1 MIQFRRNSYANIIL
15 EYISLCGEFPYQ
27 SLEMMNRNKRILQRT
42 INNLK
47 KEGYITITGTGP
59 MKTIR
64 VTKKAFPI
72 IEAINPDFLKHYL
85 IVSENHHFRGGTYK
99 NNKVGAR
106 QVWRRH
112 RMAEILCIFKQLNVK
127 LWQEEKPKLH
137 LNTKEEKRIN
147 LNDLIFYTSK
157 ELKNIDVNQRYKTD
171 FTRIMGALF
180 SPGGVYCVYN
190 TNKGL
195 MKWNSQGEGKA
206 QVLVEDIVNQ
216 NLKEYKSKLF
226 EANSAIMFGKGM
238 EPALEMLISNGGK
251 RDSNGFEMLSFDNTY
266 RNIFYL
272 TLDDNGRRQL
282 NIMTKKNW
290 HDILKEEIFPEEYI
304 NFKYSNID
312 CDAIDKNNNKYILM
326 FFDGNVGR
334 LKRFKQASYDSAKN
348 NFEVLCFSWQAN
360 FIKEY
365 MEDNVTCRIL
375 SIDDIEEIFK

>member
-226 EANSAIMFGKGM
+226 EANSAIMFG
-238 EPALEMLISNGGK
+238 
-251 RDSNGFEMLSFDNTY
+251 
-266 RNIFYL
+266 
-272 TLDDNGRRQL
+272 
-282 NIMTKKNW
+282 
-290 HDILKEEIFPEEYI
+290 
-304 NFKYSNID
+304 
-312 CDAIDKNNNKYILM
+312 
-326 FFDGNVGR
+326 
-334 LKRFKQASYDSAKN
+334 
-348 NFEVLCFSWQAN
+348 
-360 FIKEY
+360 
-365 MEDNVTCRIL
+365 
-375 SIDDIEEIFK
+375 

>member
-312 CDAIDKNNNKYILM
+312 CDAIDKNNNIILLDYKTDYVEENSESVLIEKYKKQLALYKRALEDGLNLNVKEVYIYSLYLNKEIL
-326 FFDGNVGR
+326 V
-334 LKRFKQASYDSAKN
+334 
-348 NFEVLCFSWQAN
+348 EV
-360 FIKEY
+360 
-365 MEDNVTCRIL
+365 
-375 SIDDIEEIFK
+375 

>member
-47 KEGYITITGTGP
+47 KEGYITITGSGP

-64 VTKKAFPI
+64 VTKKAFPV

-85 IVSENHHFRGGTYK
+85 VVSENHHFRGGTYK

-112 RMAEILCIFKQLNVK
+112 RMAEILCIFKQLDVK
-127 LWQEEKPKLH
+127 LWQEEKPILH
-137 LNTKEEKRIN
+137 LNSNKERSIAS
-147 LNDLIFYTSK
+147 NDLIFYTSK
-157 ELKNIDVNQRYKTD
+157 ELKNADINQRYKTD

-206 QVLVEDIVNQ
+206 QVLVEDIVKQ
-216 NLKEYKSKLF
+216 NLKEYKEKVF

-238 EPALEMLISNGGK
+238 EPALEMLVSNGGK

-266 RNIFYL
+266 RNIYYL
-272 TLDDNGRRQL
+272 TLDENGKRQL
-282 NIMTKKNW
+282 DIMTRKNW

-312 CDAIDKNNNKYILM
+312 CDAIDKNKYILM
-326 FFDGNVGR
+326 FFDGNIGR
-334 LKRFKQASYDSAKN
+334 LKRFKQASYDSTKN
-348 NFEVLCFSWQAN
+348 KFEILCFPWQAN

-365 MEDNVTCRIL
+365 MEDNATCRIL
-375 SIDDIEEIFK
+375 SLDDIEEIFK

>member
-27 SLEMMNRNKRILQRT
+27 SLEMMDRNKRILQRT

-59 MKTIR
+59 MKSIR

-85 IVSENHHFRGGTYK
+85 VVSENHHFRGGTYK

-147 LNDLIFYTSK
+147 LNNLIFYTSK

-180 SPGGVYCVYN
+180 SPGGVYCIYN

-216 NLKEYKSKLF
+216 NLEEYKSKLF

-272 TLDDNGRRQL
+272 TLDENGKRQL

-348 NFEVLCFSWQAN
+348 KFEILCFPWQAN

-365 MEDNVTCRIL
+365 MENNVTCRIL

>member
-47 KEGYITITGTGP
+47 KEGYITITGSGP

-64 VTKKAFPI
+64 VTKKAFPV

-85 IVSENHHFRGGTYK
+85 VVSENHHFRGGTYK

-127 LWQEEKPKLH
+127 LWQEEKPILH
-137 LNTKEEKRIN
+137 LNSNKERLIAS
-147 LNDLIFYTSK
+147 NDLIFYTSK
-157 ELKNIDVNQRYKTD
+157 ELKNADINQRYKTD

-206 QVLVEDIVNQ
+206 QVLVEDIVKQ
-216 NLKEYKSKLF
+216 NLKEYKEKVF

-238 EPALEMLISNGGK
+238 EPALEMLVSNGGK

-266 RNIFYL
+266 RNIYYL
-272 TLDDNGRRQL
+272 TLDENGKRQL
-282 NIMTKKNW
+282 DIMTRKNW

-312 CDAIDKNNNKYILM
+312 CDAIDKNKYILM
-326 FFDGNVGR
+326 FFDGNIGR
-334 LKRFKQASYDSAKN
+334 LKRFKQASYDSTKN
-348 NFEVLCFSWQAN
+348 KFEILCFPWQAN

-365 MEDNVTCRIL
+365 MEDNATCRIL
-375 SIDDIEEIFK
+375 SLDDIEEIFK